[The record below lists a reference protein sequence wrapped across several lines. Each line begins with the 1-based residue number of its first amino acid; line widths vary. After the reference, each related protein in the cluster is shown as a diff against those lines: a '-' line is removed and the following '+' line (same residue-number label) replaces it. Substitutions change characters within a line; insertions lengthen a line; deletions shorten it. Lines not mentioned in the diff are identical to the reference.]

1 MAITANDLLKKLQS
15 LSDQRLLEVEDFIE
29 FLSARE
35 ARLNARELLRANLK
49 SLDAQSFAPV
59 TDEEIQAEIQAARQ
73 ALRNQH
79 A

>member
-1 MAITANDLLKKLQS
+1 MAIVAIDLLKKLQS
-15 LSDQRLLEVEDFIE
+15 LPDQRLLEVEDFIE

-35 ARLNARELLRANLK
+35 ARLKARESLRDNLK

-59 TDEEIQAEIQAARQ
+59 TDEEIQEEIQAARQ

>member
-1 MAITANDLLKKLQS
+1 VATVANDLLKKLQS
-15 LSDQRLLEVEDFIE
+15 LPDQRLLEVEDFIE

-35 ARLNARELLRANLK
+35 ARLKAREGLRDNLK